1 MIYKE
6 LHDNTFEFFSEDDV
20 VVASIHKTKVK
31 NRILSL
37 AKKHPDVCDVV
48 QNADGTI
55 CAHFPLSWI
64 KITPPREMTAEQR
77 EAARQ
82 RLLAI
87 HQTQS

>member
-1 MIYKE
+1 MIYNE
-6 LHDNTFEFFSEDDV
+6 LHANTLEFFSEDNV
-20 VVASIHKTKVK
+20 VVASIHRAKFK

-48 QNADGTI
+48 ENADGTI

-82 RLLAI
+82 RLLASR
-87 HQTQS
+87 QTQ